1 MQKTVFLI
9 LTVIAFFFSGCTGSS
24 YGLFRIA
31 PALINSNTHP
41 RLKGNPTR
49 GVSLSISP
57 RSSLDIDVKCIFE
70 AVQGE
75 STPDA
80 TDDRHDPLNP
90 WVRLTYFF

>member
-1 MQKTVFLI
+1 MKKTVFLI
-9 LTVIAFFFSGCTGSS
+9 LTVIAILFSGCTGSN

-41 RLKGNPTR
+41 PLKGNHTR
-49 GVSLSISP
+49 GISLSIST
-57 RSSLDIDVKCIFE
+57 RSSLDIDVKGILE
-70 AVQGE
+70 SVQRE

-90 WVRLTYFF
+90 WIRLTYFF